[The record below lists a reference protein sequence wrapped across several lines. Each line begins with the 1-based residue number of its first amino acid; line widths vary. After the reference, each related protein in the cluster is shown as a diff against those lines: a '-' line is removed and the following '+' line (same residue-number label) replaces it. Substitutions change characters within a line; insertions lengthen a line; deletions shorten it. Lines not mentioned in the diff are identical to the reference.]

1 MELSLAG
8 ADLLA
13 LKPARSA
20 PGGPVMIEAVAEGFV
35 GAGASVRWL
44 RGRGTSKFAR
54 KVAIRRKVSVKDRFI
69 FAFSFSQLSH
79 CEN

>member
-1 MELSLAG
+1 
-8 ADLLA
+8 
-13 LKPARSA
+13 
-20 PGGPVMIEAVAEGFV
+20 VQGFV
-35 GAGASVRWL
+35 RAGESVRWL
-44 RGRGTSKFAR
+44 GRRTRKLAR